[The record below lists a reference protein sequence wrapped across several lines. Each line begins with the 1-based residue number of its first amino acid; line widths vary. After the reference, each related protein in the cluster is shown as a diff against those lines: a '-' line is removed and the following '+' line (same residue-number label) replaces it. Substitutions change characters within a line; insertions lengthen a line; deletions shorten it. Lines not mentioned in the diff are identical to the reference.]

1 MASSKDKFLHL
12 LYNDLLK
19 VDLADLDFGFYR
31 ILKYRRDEVRAF
43 FDQRLPEIM
52 AEAMQGQAA
61 DRLAE
66 VDNAL
71 MTVGGELDQAANA
84 WAIAS
89 PFVAEGALDPR
100 IAEMPAGKR
109 WQELIAEREHLA
121 AAAGFT
127 ATEED
132 RLYNHLVRFF
142 SRYYA
147 DGDFIRQPRRGRDG
161 RYSVAYNGEDVHFHW
176 RGRGSH
182 YVKTTEELTSYRY
195 RDGAWTVEFQL
206 AEASQEH
213 DNVKGK
219 TRYFFPQPKDFDV
232 DEGQRS
238 ACLPFVFRSL
248 TKQEE
253 DRFKGNG
260 GAQDQIIDGLLAP
273 LKGRLKPGL
282 NPDTLERH
290 IRRYARKHRTDYFV
304 HPNLGVF
311 LHGELDWYLK
321 NEFLDLEAIVGGAR
335 ADPAVLSDRLIKL
348 KALRTIGGL
357 IIDFLDQ
364 IETFQA
370 ALFEKRKFV
379 LRADYLAPVRL
390 LNRDLWSEIL
400 DSPAQIAAWRDL
412 FGLEGDVTEETLEQY
427 PTLVVDTR
435 HFDEDF
441 KLRLLA
447 SYDDI
452 DEALDGLLVHA
463 ENYAALRTLEYRY
476 RGRVKCIYIDPP
488 YNTGSDEFLYKDDFS
503 RHSTWLTMMEER
515 LPAMHEALS
524 PEGVF
529 FSSIDSN
536 EYAFLHELLLRIFGK
551 ANSVGTIVWKGATDN
566 NPTRIQLEHEYIECF
581 VRDTQSNPGVWSS
594 SDIDARDLM
603 LAEYERLEAELN
615 NPEELQAAFRV
626 FIRNNKQLLNPLT
639 HYDRVDKDGPYTGSR
654 KVHNPG
660 KEGYRYDIIHP
671 NGKPC
676 VQPARGYRFPP
687 ETAENLRAADKFLF
701 GDDETQIVQI
711 KEYLRDYRGSLKG
724 VVELDG
730 RIGANAL
737 EGIFG
742 SREIFKNPKPVALI
756 ERLISFV
763 TGESDLVADY
773 FAGSGTTVQAVME
786 RNRSDGAKR
795 QFLAVE
801 NGPYFDST
809 LIKRTIKVMYWPVWK
824 SGAKEDVEDADDI
837 ADWVER
843 SPRLVKVLRLESFED
858 SLNALELPE
867 ERDARLSG
875 QQDIF
880 GDDYLLKYMLEAES
894 EASPVRLST
903 RALEHPFD
911 YRLRIHR
918 NDGLKETPVDL
929 VETFNLL
936 MGFHVQRVR
945 ALVDGARPYRIV
957 EALEDGLPVLVVWRD
972 MAGFNH
978 QADRSFIEG
987 EYPALTQYRAVYV
1000 NGDSSIPNGRSLD
1013 AEFHRR
1019 MNERDEHFLQ

>member
-12 LYNDLLK
+12 LYSDLLK

-31 ILKYRRDEVRAF
+31 ILKYRRDEVRVF
-43 FDQRLPEIM
+43 FDERLPEIM
-52 AEAMQGQAA
+52 AEAMHGQAA

-71 MTVGGELDQAANA
+71 ETVRGELDRAATL
-84 WAIAS
+84 WGIAS
-89 PFVAEGALDPR
+89 PFVDEGELDPR

-109 WQELIAEREHLA
+109 YQELTAEREHLE
-121 AAAGFT
+121 AAAGFSQ
-127 ATEED
+127 TEED
-132 RLYNHLVRFF
+132 RLYNHLYLFF

-206 AEASQEH
+206 AEASQEQ

-232 DEGQRS
+232 DNDERT
-238 ACLPFVFRSL
+238 ACLPFVFRPL
-248 TKQEE
+248 TKPEE
-253 DRFKGNG
+253 ERFKGNG
-260 GAQDQIIDGLLAP
+260 GAQDQIIEGLLTP
-273 LKGRLKPGL
+273 LKARLKPGL
-282 NPDTLERH
+282 NPETLERH

-304 HPNLGVF
+304 HPNLGSF
-311 LHGELDWYLK
+311 LRAELDWYLK
-321 NEFLDLEAIVGGAR
+321 NEFLDLEAIVGGASAPGSS

-348 KALRTIGGL
+348 KALRSIGGL

-400 DSPAQIAAWRDL
+400 QNTAQIAAWRDL
-412 FGLEGDVTEETLEQY
+412 FGLEGDVTNETLEQY

-447 SYDDI
+447 CYDDL

-476 RGRVKCIYIDPP
+476 SGRVKCIYIDPP

-515 LPAMHEALS
+515 LRLGRRMMGEDGSIFVSLDDNEQARAKLALDSVFGEENFIANVIWQKVFSPKNTATYFSEDHDYLLAYAEKKINWRPTLFPRTAEADARYSNPDQDRRGVWTSGDLS
-524 PEGVF
+524 ARNSYSEGVYPIETP
-529 FSSIDSN
+529 SGRMISGPPPGRYWTIDCHTFWKLDVDDRIWWGEDGDN
-536 EYAFLHELLLRIFGK
+536 MPRRKNFLSEVRDGVVPQTLWKHEQGGNTQAAKKELISVVRFARSEDMLNTVKPTKLVRRVLM
-551 ANSVGTIVWKGATDN
+551 VGT
-566 NPTRIQLEHEYIECF
+566 E
-581 VRDTQSNPGVWSS
+581 
-594 SDIDARDLM
+594 
-603 LAEYERLEAELN
+603 
-615 NPEELQAAFRV
+615 PEKSQ
-626 FIRNNKQLLNPLT
+626 T
-639 HYDRVDKDGPYTGSR
+639 T
-654 KVHNPG
+654 
-660 KEGYRYDIIHP
+660 
-671 NGKPC
+671 
-676 VQPARGYRFPP
+676 
-687 ETAENLRAADKFLF
+687 
-701 GDDETQIVQI
+701 
-711 KEYLRDYRGSLKG
+711 
-724 VVELDG
+724 LD
-730 RIGANAL
+730 
-737 EGIFG
+737 F
-742 SREIFKNPKPVALI
+742 
-756 ERLISFV
+756 
-763 TGESDLVADY
+763 
-773 FAGSGTTVQAVME
+773 FAGSGPTAHAVIAQNRDDAGTRRFALVEMGDYFDTMLME
-786 RNRSDGAKR
+786 RVLRVLFAPEWKGHKPKDGTDFNA
-795 QFLAVE
+795 
-801 NGPYFDST
+801 N
-809 LIKRTIKVMYWPVWK
+809 
-824 SGAKEDVEDADDI
+824 
-837 ADWVER
+837 WVER

-867 ERDARLSG
+867 ERDARLAG
-875 QQDIF
+875 QKDIF
-880 GDDYLLKYMLEAES
+880 GDDYLLKYMLDAES
-894 EASPVRLST
+894 EASPVRLNT
-903 RALEHPFD
+903 PALAHPFN
-911 YRLRIHR
+911 YRLRVYG
-918 NDGLKETPVDL
+918 NDGLTEVPVDL

-936 MGFHVQRVR
+936 MGFHVTRIR
-945 ALVDGARPYRIV
+945 ALEDGTRPYRIV
-957 EALEDGLPVLVVWRD
+957 EALEDSRAVLVVWRD
-972 MAGFNH
+972 MARFDH
-978 QADRSFIEG
+978 EADRAFVEG
-987 EYPALTQYRAVYV
+987 EYPNLSEYTTVYI

-1013 AEFHRR
+1013 GEFHRR

>member
-12 LYNDLLK
+12 LYSDLLK

-43 FDQRLPEIM
+43 FDKRLPEIM

-61 DRLAE
+61 DRQAE

-71 MTVGGELDQAANA
+71 ATVRGELDKAAGL
-84 WAIAS
+84 WGIAA
-89 PFVAEGALDPR
+89 PFTPGGALDPR
-100 IAEMPAGKR
+100 IADMPAGKR
-109 WQELIAEREHLA
+109 WRQLTAERAHLEA
-121 AAAGFT
+121 ASGFSQ
-127 ATEED
+127 TEED
-132 RLYNHLVRFF
+132 RLYNHLYLFF

-147 DGDFIRQPRRGRDG
+147 DGDFIRQPRRGREG

-195 RDGAWTVEFQL
+195 RDGDWTVEFQL
-206 AEASQEH
+206 AEASQEQ

-219 TRYFFPQPKDFDV
+219 TRYFFPQPAGFDV
-232 DEGQRS
+232 DAAERT
-238 ACLPFVFRSL
+238 ACLPFVFRPL

-253 DRFKGNG
+253 DRYKGNG
-260 GAQDQIIDGLLAP
+260 GVQERIIDGLLEP
-273 LKGRLKPGL
+273 LQARLQPGL
-282 NPDTLERH
+282 DGATLAHH
-290 IRRYARKHRTDYFV
+290 IRRYTRKHRTDYFV
-304 HPNLGVF
+304 HPNLGAF
-311 LHGELDWYLK
+311 LRAELDWYLK
-321 NEFLDLEAIVGGAR
+321 NEFLDLDAIAGST
-335 ADPAVLSDRLIKL
+335 DPAVLSDRLIKL
-348 KALRTIGGL
+348 KALRSIGGL

-370 ALFEKRKFV
+370 ALFEKRKLV

-390 LNRDLWSEIL
+390 LDRALWPEIL
-400 DSPAQIAAWRDL
+400 KNPAQIAAWRDL
-412 FGLEGDVTEETLEQY
+412 FGLAGAVTEKTLEQY

-435 HFDEDF
+435 HFDEPF

-447 SYDDI
+447 CYEDI

-515 LPAMHEALS
+515 LPAMREALDS
-524 PEGVF
+524 EGVL

-536 EYAFLHELLLRIFGK
+536 EYAFLHELLLRFFGK
-551 ANSVGTIVWKGATDN
+551 DNSVGTIVWKGATDN
-566 NPTRIQLEHEYIECF
+566 NPTRIQFEHEYIECF
-581 VRDTQSNPGVWSS
+581 VRDTETNPGVWSS
-594 SDIDARDLM
+594 SDIAARDLM
-603 LAEYERLEAELN
+603 LSEYERLKQELTN
-615 NPEELQAAFRV
+615 LDELQAAFRF
-626 FIRNNKQLLNPLT
+626 FIKNNKQLLNPLT
-639 HYDRVDKDGPYTGSR
+639 HYDRVDNDGPYTGSR

-687 ETAENLRAADKFLF
+687 ETAEKLRAADKFLF
-701 GDDETQIVQI
+701 GDDENQIVQI

-737 EGIFG
+737 ESLFG

-756 ERLISFV
+756 EKLISFV
-763 TGESDLVADY
+763 TADSDLVADY
-773 FAGSGTTVQAVME
+773 FAGSGTTVQAVIE
-786 RNRSDGAKR
+786 QNRTDGATR

-801 NGPYFDST
+801 HGPYFDST
-809 LIKRTIKVMYWPVWK
+809 LTNRTIKVIAWPAWK
-824 SGAKEDVEDADDI
+824 NGRREDADDR
-837 ADWVER
+837 AAWVER
-843 SPRLVKVLRLESFED
+843 SPRLVKILRLESFED

-867 ERDARLSG
+867 ERNARLAG

-880 GDDYLLKYMLEAES
+880 GDDYLLKYMFAAET
-894 EASPVRLST
+894 EDAPVRLNT
-903 RALEHPFD
+903 PALERPFD
-911 YRLRIHR
+911 YKLRVR
-918 NDGLKETPVDL
+918 GNDGLREVPVDL

-936 MGFHVQRVR
+936 MGFHVQRIR
-945 ALVDGARPYRIV
+945 ALADGKRPYRIV
-957 EALEDGLPVLVVWRD
+957 EALEDGRPVLVVWRD
-972 MAGFNH
+972 MTDFDHAR
-978 QADRSFIEG
+978 DRAFVEAQYPKLA
-987 EYPALTQYRAVYV
+987 EYATVYV
-1000 NGDSSIPNGRSLD
+1000 NGDSSIPNGRGLD
-1013 AEFHRR
+1013 GEFHRR